1 MNTKYA
7 GMTVNERLFEAD
19 LMADFDRAARNGDKN
34 KMVEILI
41 KVELSLAQ
49 AQETSDAIVKNP
61 KMYGY

>member
-1 MNTKYA
+1 
-7 GMTVNERLFEAD
+7 
-19 LMADFDRAARNGDKN
+19 MADFDRAARNGDKN